1 MVDQPLV
8 VILRNFDNHR
18 AITND
23 RELFGPIIYFMYI
36 FIVYMLVS
44 NRIFAYGY
52 FSFII
57 IFFIYNYFNILY
69 YVDFHQNKQIV
80 LVSIISKLEYVLVFA
95 IKSDKDIFTRN
106 ERGTCEVDGN

>member
-8 VILRNFDNHR
+8 VILRNFDDHR

-57 IFFIYNYFNILY
+57 IFFIYNHFNTGILN

-80 LVSIISKLEYVLVFA
+80 LVSINFRTGI
-95 IKSDKDIFTRN
+95 
-106 ERGTCEVDGN
+106 